1 MCIIAREKNIR
12 FLPDRKGEFPMMPAV
27 GCLVLHGFAGDIRDV
42 LPLANALR
50 AEGYHVECPTLEGH
64 GLDRRVLAKSTRKDW
79 LRSADEAYKRLSL
92 RAQEIIVIGFSMGGL
107 LAINLV
113 HRYPARLLITINTPY
128 AYWDVEQALAYL
140 REDFSSH
147 SRRYVQGLVKIP
159 VRSMLQFRQLLAE
172 TKAILPQVSIPYVLL
187 QSRRDDTVQ
196 ARSAEHLVSSVSP
209 SCAPHITWYD
219 RSGHMI
225 FHDADRDDAIARVL
239 AAVREH
245 SPAPPPEGNEKQ

>member
-1 MCIIAREKNIR
+1 MI
-12 FLPDRKGEFPMMPAV
+12 PAV

-50 AEGYHVECPTLEGH
+50 SEGYQVECPTLEGH
-64 GLDRRVLAKSTRKDW
+64 GLNRRGLANSTRQDW

-92 RAQEIIVIGFSMGGL
+92 RAGEIIVIGFSMGGL

-113 HRYPARLLITINTPY
+113 NRYPARLLITINTPY
-128 AYWDVEQALAYL
+128 AYWDIQQALAYL
-140 REDFSSH
+140 REDFASH
-147 SRRYVQGLVKIP
+147 SRRYVRGLVKIP
-159 VRSMLQFRQLLAE
+159 FRSMLQFRQLLAE
-172 TKAILPQVSIPYVLL
+172 TKALLPQVSIPYVLL

-196 ARSAEHLVSSVSP
+196 ARSAEHLASSVAPSASP
-209 SCAPHITWYD
+209 DITWYD

-225 FHDADRDDAIARVL
+225 FHDADRDDAIARIL

-245 SPAPPPEGNEKQ
+245 SPAFHPAEGNEQQ